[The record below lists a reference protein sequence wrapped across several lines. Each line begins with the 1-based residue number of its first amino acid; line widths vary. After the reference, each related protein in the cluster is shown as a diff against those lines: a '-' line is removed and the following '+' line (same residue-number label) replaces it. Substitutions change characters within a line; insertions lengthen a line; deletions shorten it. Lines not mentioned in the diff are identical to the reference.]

1 VCCVIRTQAVLE
13 VVGMLSRLTACRLFL
28 RLSMTWLSSAATVCA
43 CRSNSTRAPGS
54 MGIIC
59 LSNWKREQEWQ
70 EKGAKVLGGG
80 EGAMKSGDGR
90 QGKKIVNRINAIPK
104 CHTKYMGNST

>member
-1 VCCVIRTQAVLE
+1 
-13 VVGMLSRLTACRLFL
+13 MLSRLTACRLFL

-59 LSNWKREQEWQ
+59 LSNWKREEEWQ
-70 EKGAKVLGGG
+70 RGGGKRFRRG
-80 EGAMKSGDGR
+80 EGADDGR

-104 CHTKYMGNST
+104 CHTEYMGNST